1 MSILTE
7 QELHNLAMNY
17 VGKDLVEKGFEFLA
31 IKSELKSNPQFVCVD
46 TNNVRYFV
54 VVRAIIYPAN
64 PLNYDTSWMETFK
77 KHAEKHHAKILYA
90 GVAIANA
97 KDITLPVSKDDD
109 YILNY
114 EGTVEVL

>member
-1 MSILTE
+1 MSFLTP

-17 VGKDLVEKGFEFLA
+17 VGKDLVERGFEFLA
-31 IKSELKSNPQFVCVD
+31 IKSELKSNPQFVCIDV
-46 TNNVRYFV
+46 NNERYFV
-54 VVRAIIYPAN
+54 IVRALLYPAN
-64 PLNYDTSWMETFK
+64 PKNYDTTWMETFK

-97 KDITLPVSKDDD
+97 KNITLPVSKDDD

-114 EGTVEVL
+114 EGTVEIL